1 VASTKDLTIVSQNL
15 RVTGQGTSNLV
26 TEAIDYQLK
35 ASLLKGAVGGSL
47 VNSKTLADIP
57 LTITGTMTDP
67 KVRPDLESVAKA
79 RVQQQLQQTLQD
91 KLKGLIH

>member
-1 VASTKDLTIVSQNL
+1 
-15 RVTGQGTSNLV
+15 
-26 TEAIDYQLK
+26 
-35 ASLLKGAVGGSL
+35 
-47 VNSKTLADIP
+47 
-57 LTITGTMTDP
+57 MTDP